1 MDKQRK
7 GIGDLMEK
15 NKLRPSHLQNTLI
28 KEGIPGRW
36 EGKNGLQNV
45 YNMINGNVVPRDSY
59 VFVFLAEYFKTTL
72 TEVLMRFT
80 TKINVKERYD
90 GEEINW

>member
-15 NKLRPSHLQNTLI
+15 HRYRPSNLQQSLI
-28 KEGIPGRW
+28 EKEVPGRW

-45 YNMINGNVVPRDSY
+45 YNLINASVVPRDAY
-59 VFVFLAEYFKTTL
+59 VFIFLSEFLQVSL
-72 TEVLMRFT
+72 TEILLRFT
-80 TKINVKERYD
+80 TKKKEEERYQGD
-90 GEEINW
+90 TIKW